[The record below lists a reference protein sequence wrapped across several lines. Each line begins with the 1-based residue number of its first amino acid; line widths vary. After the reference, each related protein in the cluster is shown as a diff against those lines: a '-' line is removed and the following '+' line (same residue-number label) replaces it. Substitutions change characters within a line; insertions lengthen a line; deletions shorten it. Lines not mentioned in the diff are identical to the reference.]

1 MTDDQKIF
9 RRRTGPITI
18 FLLTTKGELPWKKA
32 EILSINTP
40 TIFPVLMLGIV
51 ILLSFGC
58 DTVDNE
64 NLDKL
69 LQAEETTDAV
79 PSVVTETE
87 PQVPADEPNRI
98 RDTDVHNRRDE

>member
-1 MTDDQKIF
+1 MEKSRDFVNQYV
-9 RRRTGPITI
+9 
-18 FLLTTKGELPWKKA
+18 
-32 EILSINTP
+32 

-51 ILLSFGC
+51 ILFSFGC

-79 PSVVTETE
+79 PSVSTETE
-87 PQVPADEPNRI
+87 PQVSR
-98 RDTDVHNRRDE
+98 